1 MQKVTADLHFSS
13 AVSEMIAAEP
23 LYHSETEN
31 SLDKQKAATEW
42 LRLCIRLERI
52 AHSSIMAPVQ
62 MSW

>member
-1 MQKVTADLHFSS
+1 MFSS
-13 AVSEMIAAEP
+13 AVSEMITAEP
-23 LYHSETEN
+23 LLYHSDTEN